1 MRQLAGIL
9 IMAMLLALS
18 ACGGSGVKPEARKPA
33 PVAPGDDAPRSK
45 YGNPASYEVYGQTY
59 QVLATARGYSE
70 RGKASWYGE
79 DFHGK
84 RTSSG
89 EPYNMHAMTAAHRTL
104 PLPTYVRVTNLQNH
118 REVIVRVN
126 DRGPF
131 HDNRII
137 DLSFAAATELGIL
150 GSGTADVEVTTVDPV
165 VAAADAAPRRTP
177 APPVVRKDPAPTTK
191 APPLQT
197 MPIQEAGQDASSV
210 LAPDEIPASA
220 QRQARPG
227 DTSPIIEELPDE
239 SAQDSNTAD
248 FTAEQPA
255 IVADKPAAPPKS
267 ISSATALRGHYL
279 QTGAFSDS
287 KNADAMVDR
296 LRKAGFETVGVYP
309 TSGVLKVRLGPY
321 SSANALEPDRQRLT
335 AMGIRAYVVEE

>member
-1 MRQLAGIL
+1 MRQLAGVL
-9 IMAMLLALS
+9 IMVVLLALS

-59 QVLATARGYSE
+59 EVLATARGYSE

-104 PLPTYVRVTNLQNH
+104 PLPTYVRVTNLKNR

-137 DLSFAAATELGIL
+137 DLSFAAATELGIT
-150 GSGTADVEVTTVDPV
+150 GTGTADVEVTAIDPV
-165 VAAADAAPRRTP
+165 VAAADTTPRRLPPPP
-177 APPVVRKDPAPTTK
+177 AVRRDPAPAVS

-197 MPIQEAGQDASSV
+197 MPIQDAGQDASSV
-210 LAPDEIPASA
+210 LAPDEIPVSV
-220 QRQARPG
+220 QRRPKPG
-227 DTSPIIEELPDE
+227 ETSPIIEELPGDFPQT
-239 SAQDSNTAD
+239 SDAPAAQPNV
-248 FTAEQPA
+248 
-255 IVADKPAAPPKS
+255 VADKPA
-267 ISSATALRGHYL
+267 SSAKPAPGVTALRGHYL
-279 QTGAFSDS
+279 QTGAFSES

-296 LRKAGFETVGVYP
+296 LRQAGFETVGVYP
-309 TSGVLKVRLGPY
+309 TQGVLKVRLGPY
-321 SSANALEPDRQRLT
+321 SSATALEPDHRRLT
-335 AMGIRAYVVEE
+335 AMGIRAYIVEE